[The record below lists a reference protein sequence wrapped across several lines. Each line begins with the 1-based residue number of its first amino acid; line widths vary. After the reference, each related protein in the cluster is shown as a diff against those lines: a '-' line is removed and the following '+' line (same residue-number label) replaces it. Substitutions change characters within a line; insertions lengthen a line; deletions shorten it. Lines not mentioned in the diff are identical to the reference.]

1 MELTLMSI
9 TRWMDKE
16 DMVHMYNGI
25 LLSRKKDQ
33 NGVMCRDEGAPSVC
47 HTEWSKSER
56 EKQILHINA
65 YVWNLEK
72 WYVNLFARQ
81 R

>member
-33 NGVMCRDEGAPSVC
+33 NGVICRDVGAPRVC